1 MSGWVNALVS
11 RVRGWL
17 GMTRVDEEFTAELGS
32 HLEMLTEENMR
43 RGMSREDARR
53 AARMRLG
60 GVVQLREANRELRGL
75 PLVETLLQDVR
86 YAFRM
91 LRKNAGF
98 TVVAVL
104 TLAVGIGANT
114 AIFSLVSGVLLRPL
128 SYKDPG
134 QLYVIR
140 EIVPQWSKSISSL
153 AANLP
158 DFQIWQKQCRAFD
171 RMSIAEAVDMDLSGA
186 GDAEEIHGV
195 RASANLLDLLGQY
208 PALGRGFLPEED
220 QAGHDRVVI
229 LTDGFWR
236 NRFHGDPNIIGR
248 TITLDGE
255 PHVVAGVLPSSFH
268 FPKAIASDTFGAR
281 IDFFKPLGG
290 PRFYEQDLIGEFDFT
305 AIARLKQGITPAQA
319 LAELNVVQAGIAKQ
333 ANEKLDLAAQMLP
346 LEAEIVGPARK
357 GLVLLLAA
365 VGAVLLIV
373 CVNLANLLLAQAPGR
388 MREAA
393 IRIALGA
400 APGRLVRQLLT
411 ESLLL
416 ALLGG
421 GFGIALAYSGVRTLV
436 DAAPVDIPRLDEV
449 AIDVRVL
456 CFALVLSALVGAL
469 FGILPAWRVSA
480 ADPQKTL
487 KAGATTTTEGR
498 RVRRIRQGLIGFEV
512 GICTALLV
520 LAGLLTSSLFHV
532 IRVNPGFSVER
543 VLAADVDLPR
553 QGYSQVQARAHFYD
567 TALAGILTIPGVQSA
582 AWVTLLPLEGQ
593 GSVTGISLP
602 GAQDQQNEA
611 LHANFR
617 GVSADY
623 FRTMTIPLLAG
634 RFFSESDHGKKVVI
648 VSQGLADRLWPG
660 QNPVGRECIAQ
671 WGQLQ
676 NSEVIGVVGDI
687 RTINLEAP
695 PLLMVYVPDSYGQEI
710 PGAPGSASIVV
721 RTSGDPD
728 LVAGS
733 VRSVIQGTD
742 PNVPIVAL
750 RPMTQVVS
758 QTLDARRFQ
767 TILASLFGGCA
778 LLLACLGVYGVVA
791 YSVEQRSFE
800 LGIRVVLGAQQA
812 RLLTLIL
819 QQGLVP
825 VAFGLAGGIAA
836 AAAAARLIQSLLFGV
851 GAFDSL
857 TFTVVAA
864 VVLCVG
870 AAACY
875 LPARRTLSLDPMVA
889 IRHE

>member
-1 MSGWVNALVS
+1 
-11 RVRGWL
+11 
-17 GMTRVDEEFTAELGS
+17 MTRADEEFTAELGS

-53 AARMRLG
+53 AARVRLG
-60 GVVQLREANRELRGL
+60 GVEQLRDANRELRGL
-75 PLVETLLQDVR
+75 PLLETLLQDIR
-86 YAFRM
+86 YTFRM

-98 TVVAVL
+98 TAVAVL

-114 AIFSLVSGVLLRPL
+114 AIFSMVDGVLLRPL

-134 QLYVIR
+134 QLFVIR
-140 EIVPQWSKSISSL
+140 EVVPQWTKSTASL
-153 AANLP
+153 AANFP
-158 DFQIWQKQCRAFD
+158 DFQIWQKECRAFD
-171 RMSIAEAVDMDLSGA
+171 QMSIAEAIDMDLSGA
-186 GDAEEIHGV
+186 GDAEELHGV

-208 PALGRGFLPEED
+208 PALGRSFLPEED
-220 QAGHDRVVI
+220 QAGHDHVVI
-229 LTDGFWR
+229 LTDAFWR
-236 NRFHGDPNIIGR
+236 SRFHGDANVIGK

-255 PHVVAGVLPSSFH
+255 PHVVVGVLPSSFH
-268 FPKAIASDTFGAR
+268 FPKAIASDTFSAR

-305 AIARLKQGITPAQA
+305 AIARLKQGVTPAQA
-319 LAELNVVQAGIAKQ
+319 LAELNVIQARIAKQ
-333 ANEKLDLAAQMLP
+333 ANEKLDLTAQMLP
-346 LEAEIVGPARK
+346 LEVEIVGPARK

-416 ALLGG
+416 ALIGG
-421 GFGIALAYSGVRTLV
+421 GFGIALAYFGVRALV
-436 DAAPVDIPRLDEV
+436 DAAPLGIPRLDEV
-449 AIDVRVL
+449 AIDARVL
-456 CFALVLSALVGAL
+456 CFAVVLSALVGGL
-469 FGILPAWRVSA
+469 FGILPAWRVSST
-480 ADPQKTL
+480 DPHKTL

-512 GICTALLV
+512 GLCTALLV

-532 IRVNPGFSVER
+532 IRVNPGFAVER
-543 VLAADVDLPR
+543 VLAADVDLPP
-553 QGYSQVQARAHFYD
+553 QGYSQVQTRAHFYD
-567 TALAGILTIPGVQSA
+567 TVLAGAKTIPGVESA
-582 AWVTLLPLEGQ
+582 AWITLLPLEGQ

-602 GAQDQQNEA
+602 GSQDPQNEA

-623 FRTMTIPLLAG
+623 FRTMAIPILAG
-634 RFFSESDHGKKVVI
+634 RFFNESDHGKKVVV
-648 VSQGLADRLWPG
+648 VSQALADRLWPG
-660 QNPVGRECIAQ
+660 QSPVGRECIAQ

-676 NSEVIGVVGDI
+676 NSEVIGVVGDV

-695 PLLMVYVPDSYGQEI
+695 PPLMVYVPDSYGQEI

-721 RTSGDPD
+721 RTSGNPD
-728 LVAGS
+728 VVAGS
-733 VRSVIQGTD
+733 VRSVIHSTD
-742 PNVPIVAL
+742 PNVPILAL

-767 TILASLFGGCA
+767 TILALLFGGCA

-800 LGIRVVLGAQQA
+800 LGIRVVLGAQQS
-812 RLLTLIL
+812 RLLGLIL
-819 QQGLVP
+819 HQGMVP

-836 AAAAARLIQSLLFGV
+836 AAVAGRLIQSLLFGV
-851 GAFDSL
+851 GAFDAL
-857 TFTVVAA
+857 TFTGVAA

>member
-1 MSGWVNALVS
+1 MSGWMNALVS

-53 AARMRLG
+53 AARIRLG
-60 GVVQLREANRELRGL
+60 GVEQLREANRESRGL
-75 PLVETLLQDVR
+75 PLVETLLQDIR

-91 LRKNAGF
+91 LRKNAAF
-98 TVVAVL
+98 TFVAVL

-114 AIFSLVSGVLLRPL
+114 AIFSLVNGVLLRPL

-134 QLYVIR
+134 QVYVIR
-140 EIVPQWSKSISSL
+140 EIVPQWTKSIPSL

-158 DFQIWQKQCRAFD
+158 DFQIWQKECRAFEE
-171 RMSIAEAVDMDLSGA
+171 MSIAEAIDMDLSGV

-195 RASANLLDLLGQY
+195 RASANLLELLGQY
-208 PALGRGFLPEED
+208 PALGRAFLPEED

-236 NRFHGDPNIIGR
+236 NRFHGDSNVIGK

-255 PHVVAGVLPSSFH
+255 PHVVAGVLPASFH
-268 FPKAIASDTFGAR
+268 FPKVIASDTFSTR

-290 PRFYEQDLIGEFDFT
+290 ARFYEQDLIGEFDFT
-305 AIARLKQGITPAQA
+305 ALARLKRGITPAQA
-319 LAELNVVQAGIAKQ
+319 LAELNVIQARIAKQ
-333 ANEKLDLAAQMLP
+333 ANEKLDLTAQMLP
-346 LEAEIVGPARK
+346 LEPEIVGPARK

-365 VGAVLLIV
+365 VSVVLLIV
-373 CVNLANLLLAQAPGR
+373 CVNLANLLLAKAPGR

-411 ESLLL
+411 ESLIL

-421 GFGIALAYSGVRTLV
+421 VFGTALAYFGVRALV

-456 CFALVLSALVGAL
+456 CFALLLSALVGGL
-469 FGILPAWRVSA
+469 FGILPAWRVSS

-512 GICTALLV
+512 GLCTALLV

-532 IRVNPGFSVER
+532 IRVNPGFTAER
-543 VLAADVDLPR
+543 VLAADVALPP
-553 QGYSQVQARAHFYD
+553 QGYSQVQARGHFYD
-567 TALAGILTIPGVQSA
+567 AVLASAKAIPGVESA

-602 GAQDQQNEA
+602 GAEDPQHEA

-623 FRTMTIPLLAG
+623 FRTMEIPLLAG
-634 RFFSESDHGKKVVI
+634 RFFNENDRGKKVVI
-648 VSQGLADRLWPG
+648 VSQALADRLWPG
-660 QNPVGRECIAQ
+660 QSPVGRECIAQ

-676 NSEVIGVVGDI
+676 NSDVIGVAGDV
-687 RTINLEAP
+687 RTINFEAP
-695 PLLMVYVPDSYGQEI
+695 PPFMVYAPDSYGQEI
-710 PGAPGSASIVV
+710 PGAPSSAAIVV
-721 RTSGDPD
+721 RTAGDPD
-728 LVAGS
+728 VVAGS
-733 VRSVIQGTD
+733 VRSVIQSTD
-742 PNVPIVAL
+742 PNVPIVSL
-750 RPMTQVVS
+750 QPMTQVVS

-767 TILASLFGGCA
+767 TILALLFGGCA
-778 LLLACLGVYGVVA
+778 LLLACLGVYGVVS

-800 LGIRVVLGAQQA
+800 LGIRVVLGAQQD
-812 RLLTLIL
+812 RLLGLIL
-819 QQGLVP
+819 HQGMVP
-825 VAFGLAGGIAA
+825 VAFGLAGGIATA
-836 AAAAARLIQSLLFGV
+836 AASARLIQSLLFGV
-851 GAFDSL
+851 RAFDAL
-857 TFTVVAA
+857 TFTGVAA

-875 LPARRTLSLDPMVA
+875 LPARRTLRLDPMLA